1 MNVTHLLRTTA
12 LKNIRREGLRRKRRS
27 EAGKKNKFAR
37 VGTPDVGLSK
47 IYGLL
52 VRVCLGEARKV
63 TMMCK

>member
-1 MNVTHLLRTTA
+1 MNVTHRLRTTA